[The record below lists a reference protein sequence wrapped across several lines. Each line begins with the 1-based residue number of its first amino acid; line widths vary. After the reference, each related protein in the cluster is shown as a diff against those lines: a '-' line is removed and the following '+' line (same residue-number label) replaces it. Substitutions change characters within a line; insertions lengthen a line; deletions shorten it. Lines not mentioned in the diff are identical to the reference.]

1 MGKTMRRTAAL
12 LLVAVLAV
20 LAACGSDGGDGMGG
34 DLEATRP
41 PGFTASP
48 AYLSQVIEAS
58 ESAPLR
64 FAGTITVSPMGV
76 EDLEAVTGA
85 SDGHRTSS
93 VMDMSAL
100 FAEIADSGETD
111 LPFDPDE
118 VDLSI
123 ETVTDGDTVYLR
135 APGFAE
141 IADELPN
148 RNNSPLTKVVAVLG
162 DSWGRL
168 QLSDLGDDVDSQ
180 ALFSQLNE
188 GQNLQPGFYL
198 DLMKASDDV
207 EDLGS
212 DTVDGDS
219 MVGLAADVPFVA
231 LLEAQGID
239 PASIVAESS
248 YDNAAEAVEAFTLP
262 IEIWL
267 DDVGQV
273 RVLEIDI
280 GAGFDRMA
288 DEMGEDGLPDGYEF
302 TTVIRFTDHG
312 DDSIVI
318 EVPDEADTIDLTETV
333 KDL

>member
-1 MGKTMRRTAAL
+1 MGKAMRRTAAL
-12 LLVAVLAV
+12 VLV
-20 LAACGSDGGDGMGG
+20 LAACGSDGGNGTGG

-58 ESAPLR
+58 ENAPFR
-64 FAGTITVSPMGV
+64 FEATVTISPMGV
-76 EDLEAVTGA
+76 EDLTATTGA
-85 SDGHRTSS
+85 SDGRRTSS
-93 VMDMSAL
+93 VVDLSAL
-100 FAEIADSGETD
+100 FAEVADSAGVQ
-111 LPFDPDE
+111 LPFDPTE
-118 VDLSI
+118 VEVSI

-135 APGFAE
+135 APGYAD

-148 RNNSPLTKVVAVLG
+148 ESRAPLMAVVAELG

-168 QLSDLGDDVDSQ
+168 QLSDLGDDFDSQ

-212 DTVDGDS
+212 DTFDGDS

-239 PASIVAESS
+239 PASVIAESS
-248 YDNAAEAVEAFTLP
+248 YDKAAEALEALALP

-273 RVLEIDI
+273 RALKIDV
-280 GAGFDRMA
+280 GAGFDQMA
-288 DEMGEDGLPDGYEF
+288 DDMGEDGLPDGYEL

-333 KDL
+333 QDL